1 MGTSQSKFDS
11 KTPLGCLLANLRT
24 LELDQDLRR
33 RRLIHYCTVAWPQY
47 RLNNQAQWPP
57 EGTFDYQILT
67 DLDNLCR
74 RQGKWSEVPYVQAF
88 WTLRSRPELCSS
100 CSTFQERLQEL
111 TRVSV
116 NQLLLHPYSRLP
128 TSDYPYNDA
137 PPSAGSSQSRVD
149 APDTII

>member
-1 MGTSQSKFDS
+1 MPKEPF
-11 KTPLGCLLANLRT
+11 GCLNFLKPADPLAAGT
-24 LELDQDLRR
+24 P
-33 RRLIHYCTVAWPQY
+33 RL
-47 RLNNQAQWPP
+47 
-57 EGTFDYQILT
+57 
-67 DLDNLCR
+67 
-74 RQGKWSEVPYVQAF
+74 
-88 WTLRSRPELCSS
+88 
-100 CSTFQERLQEL
+100 ERLQEL